1 MEPLTMLDNRLSKII
16 RNLMIRVQLNQ
27 YMVDQE
33 RVYQPTPM
41 SWLTTKIKLTRI
53 LVKKIIMIS
62 TKKGNN

>member
-62 TKKGNN
+62 MKKGIE